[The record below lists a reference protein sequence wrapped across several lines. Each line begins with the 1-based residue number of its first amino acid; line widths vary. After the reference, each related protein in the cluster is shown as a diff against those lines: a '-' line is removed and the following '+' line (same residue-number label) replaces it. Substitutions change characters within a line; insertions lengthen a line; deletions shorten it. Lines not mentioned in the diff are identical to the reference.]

1 ALPTTGTA
9 PGPLLQTLPANLPR
23 PQPVVQ
29 TYQGCPPQGDGG
41 DPELNRLKNRI
52 DQTPWMPATVG
63 AVLALTWPKGI
74 EQQRR
79 SDWSAGDR
87 AAIAAYEGLPLQI
100 EGYLLLARAQ
110 GPESC

>member
-1 ALPTTGTA
+1 
-9 PGPLLQTLPANLPR
+9 
-23 PQPVVQ
+23 
-29 TYQGCPPQGDGG
+29 
-41 DPELNRLKNRI
+41 
-52 DQTPWMPATVG
+52 
-63 AVLALTWPKGI
+63 LTWPKGI

-110 GPESC
+110 GPESCNCHSVDDVDFHIWMADAPDKDRTQSVVIEATPRVRAFHPGWTIERLRTLV